1 MSDEGLIVNPLVNP
15 GPYQGLSTSLG
26 KTAFA
31 GNVAA
36 VTLAAAGRPAGM
48 YRADIAIVATTLG
61 SVAAAVANIIGTDA
75 AGAFTQAALT
85 VNLATTSRAQG
96 SFNFQSTGAA
106 AIQFSITGI
115 VTPGALAATYEV
127 VLTRIGP

>member
-1 MSDEGLIVNPLVNP
+1 MSDEGLILNPLVNP
-15 GPYQGLSTSLG
+15 SPYVGLSTTTG
-26 KTAFA
+26 QVVFA

-36 VTLAAAGRPAGM
+36 VTIAAAGRPAGQ

-75 AGAFTQAALT
+75 AGAFTQQALT

-96 SFNFQSTGAA
+96 SLIFQSTGAA

-115 VTPGALAATYEV
+115 VTPGTLAAKYQVT
-127 VLTRIGP
+127 LTKIG